1 MPTREGVPL
10 LEDDCAKRGGEGMK
24 RIEIE
29 GRVICPRP
37 GYVGYQDLSDCMA
50 CDYHVGLEA
59 NYVVCAFAQGK
70 KKVEE

>member
-1 MPTREGVPL
+1 
-10 LEDDCAKRGGEGMK
+10 MK

>member
-1 MPTREGVPL
+1 MN
-10 LEDDCAKRGGEGMK
+10 

-29 GRVICPRP
+29 GKIYCPHP
-37 GYVGYQDLSDCMA
+37 DYEGYQDLSDCMV
-50 CDYHVGLEA
+50 CDYHVGLEV